1 MTIPQAATRNINV
14 QSKSNTANIVA
25 ATVIV
30 ALCLLPE
37 LAFAQTGGGGST
49 NPILSFLNGFVSFL
63 NTGVMRAIAI
73 LGVFSLGILCYL
85 GRITFGLAAMI
96 CGGIILTFGAAS
108 LVDQF
113 SAYVPGGTITS

>member
-1 MTIPQAATRNINV
+1 MMMIPNPT
-14 QSKSNTANIVA
+14 QSSTSTYSKTTTAHVVA
-25 ATVIV
+25 ATVVV

-37 LAFAQTGGGGST
+37 LAFAQSGGGGG
-49 NPILSFLNGFVSFL
+49 NPILAFLNGMVTFL

-73 LGVFSLGILCYL
+73 LAVFSLGILCYL
-85 GRITFGLAAMI
+85 GKLTFGVTATI

-113 SAYVPGGTITS
+113 SAYVPTGSLSS

>member
-1 MTIPQAATRNINV
+1 MTTIQNQTPQSISNLP
-14 QSKSNTANIVA
+14 KSNTANIVA
-25 ATVIV
+25 ATIIV

-37 LAFAQTGGGGST
+37 LAFAQSGSSGS
-49 NPILSFLNGFVSFL
+49 NPVLAFLNGVVAFL

-73 LGVFSLGILCYL
+73 LAVFSLGVLCYL
-85 GRITFGLAAMI
+85 GKLTFGMTATI

-113 SAYVPGGTITS
+113 SAFVPGGTLSS